1 MNATPATEISLRVA
15 RAKIPSRV
23 RRRHARGVI
32 FVEAVI
38 IITTM
43 MLIFMAVIFFRQ
55 VYVQKVRT
63 QSLARAAAIAYSM
76 GGCENNDPTA
86 WAGRDLG
93 GKTPS
98 ARSDDEQIPKDQSTP
113 VTGEGSEK
121 AAGIMRS
128 LPATGSDDSFL
139 NPIARVGLATEATVT
154 TRDGALG
161 QRRGFEQSITARSH
175 QSCGDVVRDGDY
187 GEIVD
192 VVTGFFTDE
201 DDEE

>member
-1 MNATPATEISLRVA
+1 MSANPSTEALLPVP
-15 RAKIPSRV
+15 RAKFPSRV

-43 MLIFMAVIFFRQ
+43 MLIFMAIIFFRE
-55 VYVQKVRT
+55 VYVRKVRT
-63 QSLARAAAIAYSM
+63 QSLARAAALAYSM

-93 GKTPS
+93 DATPS
-98 ARSDDEQIPKDQSTP
+98 ARSDDQQIPKEQSTP

-121 AAGIMRS
+121 AAGIMRG

-139 NPIARVGLATEATVT
+139 NPIARVGLATDASVT

-161 QRRGFEQSITARSH
+161 RRRGFEQSITARSH
-175 QSCGDVVRDGDY
+175 QSCGDVVRDGDF

-192 VVTGFFTDE
+192 VVTGFFP
-201 DDEE
+201 